1 MDNIDV
7 ALIQLL
13 LANSRRSY
21 GELAEQFGLSV
32 NAVHK
37 RIQALIEAGI
47 IRKFTAKVSTLAANG
62 INVFISGT
70 SQLATMQNLPDK
82 MRTQGSIYWLAIGG
96 AKYLYVGA
104 YLKDITELEPIVS
117 YVKKEAKIEEPTI
130 GIMDIPAVPFISNSK
145 SIDRKLCDLDYR
157 IIHSL
162 RDNAR
167 KAISEVAE
175 ETGVSAKTV
184 RRRLNRMIK
193 NWLIELSLEWYPDHS
208 NDIITLVDVHFK
220 PDTDMS
226 LAYQILKKYAP
237 NMLFYWSF
245 ANLPGTAT
253 YTIWT
258 TTMKELQ
265 ILRENL
271 ENETNVITVVP
282 NILYVGY
289 VFSTWRDKLTE
300 KQ

>member
-193 NWLIELSLEWYPDHS
+193 NWLIELSLEWY
-208 NDIITLVDVHFK
+208 L
-220 PDTDMS
+220 
-226 LAYQILKKYAP
+226 
-237 NMLFYWSF
+237 
-245 ANLPGTAT
+245 
-253 YTIWT
+253 
-258 TTMKELQ
+258 
-265 ILRENL
+265 
-271 ENETNVITVVP
+271 
-282 NILYVGY
+282 
-289 VFSTWRDKLTE
+289 
-300 KQ
+300 

>member
-7 ALIQLL
+7 ALIQML

-21 GELAEQFGLSV
+21 GELAEQLGLSV

-104 YLKDITELEPIVS
+104 YLKDITELEPMVS
-117 YVKKEAKIEEPTI
+117 YVKKEAKIAEPTI

-220 PDTDMS
+220 PETDMS

-271 ENETNVITVVP
+271 ENETNVVTVVP

-300 KQ
+300 KL

>member
-7 ALIQLL
+7 ALIQML

-21 GELAEQFGLSV
+21 GELAEQLGLSV

-104 YLKDITELEPIVS
+104 YLKDITELEPMVS
-117 YVKKEAKIEEPTI
+117 YVKKEAKIAEPTI

-208 NDIITLVDVHFK
+208 NDIITLVDVHF
-220 PDTDMS
+220 
-226 LAYQILKKYAP
+226 L
-237 NMLFYWSF
+237 
-245 ANLPGTAT
+245 
-253 YTIWT
+253 
-258 TTMKELQ
+258 
-265 ILRENL
+265 
-271 ENETNVITVVP
+271 
-282 NILYVGY
+282 
-289 VFSTWRDKLTE
+289 
-300 KQ
+300 

>member
-1 MDNIDV
+1 MDTIDV

-21 GELAEQFGLSV
+21 GELAEQLGLSV

-117 YVKKEAKIEEPTI
+117 YVKKEAKIAEPTI
-130 GIMDIPAVPFISNSK
+130 GIMDIPAVPFISNPK